1 VTPTGMA
8 TDRRGGIIGKHD
20 QLHPAP
26 VAPDPTRARKP
37 GRGENGLPAALGMG

>member
-8 TDRRGGIIGKHD
+8 TDHGVGILSKHD

-26 VAPDPTRARKP
+26 VAPDPIRARKP
-37 GRGENGLPAALGMG
+37 GRGENGLPALGMG